1 MSSTTSDTVAT
12 QQVFLHVGCGPAKR
26 QHTTRGF
33 ISDDWREVRLD
44 IDPAVQPDIIGSMT
58 DMQMVDSGSMDAL
71 YSSHNI
77 EHLWAHEVPVALA
90 EFRRVLKDDG
100 FVILTCPDMQ
110 SVCQLVAE
118 ERLTETAYMSSAG
131 PIAPLD
137 ILYGH
142 RSALAKGNHYM
153 AHRCGFTKKVLLGVL
168 KTAGFPQSLVMQRQA
183 PLFDLWALASNSQRS
198 EDELRSLVDLHFPRE
213 QRGVVIADM

>member
-1 MSSTTSDTVAT
+1 MVSDTVAT
-12 QQVFLHVGCGPAKR
+12 QRAFLHVGCGPAKR

-33 ISDDWREVRLD
+33 IGDDWQEVRLD

-58 DMQMVDSGSMDAL
+58 DMQTVDSGSMDAL

-77 EHLWAHEVPVALA
+77 EHLFAHEVPVALG
-90 EFRRVLKDDG
+90 EFRRVLKEDG
-100 FVILTCPDMQ
+100 FVILTCPDLQ

-118 ERLTETAYMSSAG
+118 ERLTDTAYLSGAG
-131 PIAPLD
+131 PISPLD

-142 RSALAKGNHYM
+142 RPALSKGNHYM
-153 AHRCGFTKKVLLGVL
+153 AHRCGFTKKVLMGVL
-168 KTAGFPQSLVMQRQA
+168 KAAGFPQALVMQREL
-183 PLFDLWALASNSQRS
+183 PFFDLWALASNSQRS
-198 EDELRSLVDLHFPRE
+198 EDELRRLVDLHFPRE

>member
-1 MSSTTSDTVAT
+1 MVSDTVAT
-12 QQVFLHVGCGPAKR
+12 QRAFLHVGCGPAKR

-33 ISDDWREVRLD
+33 IGDDWREVRLD

-58 DMQMVDSGSMDAL
+58 DMQTVDSGSMDAL

-77 EHLWAHEVPVALA
+77 EHLFAHEVPVALR
-90 EFRRVLKDDG
+90 EFRRVLNDDG
-100 FVILTCPDMQ
+100 FVILTCPDLQ

-118 ERLTETAYMSSAG
+118 ERLTDTAYLSGAG

-142 RSALAKGNHYM
+142 RPALSKGNHYM
-153 AHRCGFTKKVLLGVL
+153 AHRCGFTKKVLMGVL
-168 KTAGFPQSLVMQRQA
+168 TAAGFPQALVMQRA
-183 PLFDLWALASNSQRS
+183 SPFFDLWALASNSQRS
-198 EDELRSLVDLHFPRE
+198 EDELHSLVDLHFPRE
-213 QRGVVIADM
+213 QRGVVIANI

>member
-1 MSSTTSDTVAT
+1 MVSDTVAT
-12 QQVFLHVGCGPAKR
+12 QRAFLHVGCGPAKR

-33 ISDDWREVRLD
+33 IGDDWREVRLD

-58 DMQMVDSGSMDAL
+58 DMQTVDSGSMDAL

-77 EHLWAHEVPVALA
+77 EHLFAHEVPVALG
-90 EFRRVLKDDG
+90 EFRRVLNDDG
-100 FVILTCPDMQ
+100 FVILTCPDLQ

-118 ERLTETAYMSSAG
+118 ERLTDTAYLSGAG

-142 RSALAKGNHYM
+142 LPALSKGNNYM
-153 AHRCGFTKKVLLGVL
+153 AHRCGFTKKVLMGVL
-168 KTAGFPQSLVMQRQA
+168 TAAGFPQALVMQRA
-183 PLFDLWALASNSQRS
+183 SPFFDLWALASNSQRS
-198 EDELRSLVDLHFPRE
+198 EDELHSLVDLHFPRE
-213 QRGVVIADM
+213 QRGVVIANI

>member
-1 MSSTTSDTVAT
+1 MVSDTVAT
-12 QQVFLHVGCGPAKR
+12 RRAFLHVGCGPAKR

-33 ISDDWREVRLD
+33 IGDDWQEVRLD

-58 DMQMVDSGSMDAL
+58 DMQTVDSGSMDAL

-77 EHLWAHEVPVALA
+77 EHLFAHEVPVALG
-90 EFRRVLKDDG
+90 EFRRVLKEDG
-100 FVILTCPDMQ
+100 FVILTCPDLQ

-118 ERLTETAYMSSAG
+118 ERLTDTAYLSGAG
-131 PIAPLD
+131 PISPLD

-142 RSALAKGNHYM
+142 RPALSKGNHYM
-153 AHRCGFTKKVLLGVL
+153 AHRCGFTKKVLMGVL
-168 KTAGFPQSLVMQRQA
+168 KAAGFPQALVMQREL
-183 PLFDLWALASNSQRS
+183 PFFDLWALASNSQRS
-198 EDELRSLVDLHFPRE
+198 EDELRSLVDLYFPRE